1 MLLSLS
7 TRSKFMSLPIV
18 GRLIS
23 LSKFSRKGH
32 YLVQTGWFNSSASYS
47 SIDAT
52 KNPIPWLTYPAIDFL
67 TPRIKSTFRVFEYG
81 SGNSTLW
88 WAPRVKEVIAVEH
101 NTAWAKQVAAH
112 IRHFSNAQ
120 VILEPNPASLQYA
133 EAIQSQ
139 KGKFHI
145 AVIDGSNR
153 VECAEAA
160 LSCLTEDGVI
170 IWDNSDRVEYKTGI
184 ASLKKAGFRQLE
196 FTGLAPVNSNR
207 METSIFYRSKNC
219 LGI

>member
-1 MLLSLS
+1 MFLSLS
-7 TRSKFMSLPIV
+7 TRSTIMSLPLI

-32 YLVQTGWFNSSASYS
+32 YLMQTGWFHSSASYS
-47 SIDAT
+47 SIDAS

-101 NTAWAKQVAAH
+101 NAAWAKQVEANIKHLA
-112 IRHFSNAQ
+112 NAQ
-120 VILEPNPASLQYA
+120 VILEPNPDSPKYA
-133 EAIQSQ
+133 EAIQAQ
-139 KGKFHI
+139 KDKFHI

-170 IWDNSDRVEYKTGI
+170 IWDNSDRIEYEAGI
-184 ASLKKAGFRQLE
+184 ESLKNAGFRQLE

>member
-7 TRSKFMSLPIV
+7 TRSAIMSLPFI

-23 LSKFSRKGH
+23 LSKFNRKGH
-32 YLVQTGWFNSSASYS
+32 YLIQTGWFHSSASYS
-47 SIDAT
+47 SIDSN

-67 TPRIKSTFRVFEYG
+67 TPRVKTTFRVFEYG

-101 NTAWAKQVAAH
+101 NAAWAKQVATNIQH
-112 IRHFSNAQ
+112 LSNAQ
-120 VILEPNPASLQYA
+120 VILEPNPDSAKYT
-133 EAIQSQ
+133 EAITQ

-170 IWDNSDRVEYKTGI
+170 IWDNSDRIEYKPGI
-184 ASLKKAGFRQLE
+184 ASLKNAGFRQLE